1 MRRWAG
7 ALLAAA
13 VFVAALAPRASTW
26 QSTFARPVVLLEEVD
41 AYYHLRRIELALA
54 NDLVPPAVDTY
65 NNHPVGARVDWP
77 PGFDISFALTWH
89 LLSKLTPL
97 EVSPAAVG
105 AVGVAVLGSLA
116 AATAAVLAAR
126 WGLAA
131 ALAAGLSVAFSPAAV
146 AYSRVGRLDHHAVEP
161 LCLLVLAWVYAWFR
175 KRTST
180 AGAAVLGA
188 VVALSTFFWVGAAF
202 YAATLALAFALEAR
216 LVDAPLARRG
226 AVAYL
231 VAAGTAGLL
240 ALSSPWGRDL
250 EAVYYALS
258 WFQPLIFLALGLAF
272 AVVMWLEGRGVEGR
286 RAWAVGAATLAVSGG
301 LVLLPAG
308 ESVGRGLDFLLGS
321 DPVAATILES
331 RSLVETGFAYALSWL
346 TPVALAL
353 PALWI
358 ATVVIAFRRKLLDPL
373 LAAALALGL
382 LAAPFTLL
390 QMRFGP
396 HAAVVAGLLAAWL
409 VGRAARPLVAG
420 GAVAVLAASLAWG
433 VRPATLPDSAVHPYL
448 LGGFD
453 ALTWL
458 RTAPPRTSHVYQ
470 PWKRPEYGVAAEWT
484 WGHWITQIGQ
494 KPNVANPLGQTPA
507 NLRGVEEVARLLLAE
522 SGSEALARARRL
534 DVRYLLLSPIPV
546 TVSELAAQAGRD
558 PLRYV
563 TRHPE
568 GSDDFHPPFFETFHS
583 RLYLGGGAAPV
594 AGVRLVFES
603 RVRIDFLGS
612 RPAVRIFEVV
622 PGASLTGT
630 CEADLVEVRADLEGR
645 ELVYTAREV
654 PGPDGRWALELPYA
668 SEPAEASI
676 PARITVRCGE
686 EEVPVEVSE
695 RDVLEGR
702 EVAVPGGRR
711 NGRQRRGT
719 SAREG
724 PGGRGSARGSLR
736 HGQRR
741 PSTVPPTT
749 RGSP

>member
-1 MRRWAG
+1 M
-7 ALLAAA
+7 
-13 VFVAALAPRASTW
+13 FVAALAPRASTW

-77 PGFDISFALTWH
+77 PGFDISFALSWH

-131 ALAAGLSVAFSPAAV
+131 ALAAGLSVALSPAAV

-202 YAATLALAFALEAR
+202 YAAALALAFALEAR
-216 LVDAPLARRG
+216 LDDAPLARRG

-258 WFQPLIFLALGLAF
+258 WFQPLTFMALSLAF
-272 AVVMWLEGRGVEGR
+272 AVVARLEDRKVEHW
-286 RAWAVGAATLAVSGG
+286 RAWAVGAVTLAVSGG
-301 LVLLPAG
+301 LTLLLAG
-308 ESVGRGLDFLLGS
+308 ESVGRGFDFLLGS

-358 ATVVIAFRRKLLDPL
+358 ATAVIAFRRKLLDPL
-373 LAAALALGL
+373 LAAALALGV
-382 LAAPFTLL
+382 LAAPFTVL

-409 VGRAARPLVAG
+409 VGRVARPLVAG
-420 GAVAVLAASLAWG
+420 GAVAVLAAILAWG

-453 ALTWL
+453 ALIWL
-458 RTAPPRTSHVYQ
+458 RTAPPRTSHVYH
-470 PWKRPEYGVAAEWT
+470 PWQRPEYGVAAEWT

-507 NLRGVEEVARLLLAE
+507 NRRGVEEVARLLLAE

-546 TVSELAAQAGRD
+546 TVSELALQAGRE

-583 RLYLGGGAAPV
+583 RLYLGGGAGEGGAAPV

-622 PGASLTGT
+622 PGASLRGT
-630 CEADLVEVRADLEGR
+630 CEADLVEVRAELEGP

-654 PGPDGRWALELPYA
+654 PGPDGWWALELPYA

-686 EEVPVEVSE
+686 EEIPVEVLE

-702 EVAVPGGRR
+702 EVAVPGG
-711 NGRQRRGT
+711 
-719 SAREG
+719 
-724 PGGRGSARGSLR
+724 
-736 HGQRR
+736 
-741 PSTVPPTT
+741 
-749 RGSP
+749 